1 MERSGDAGDKWPEAV
16 PGDKSQ
22 EERDR
27 CQAENPPS
35 AKLSLRIGYVK
46 GILMSHVLSHSI
58 ADGGLNFFE
67 N

>member
-22 EERDR
+22 KEGDR
-27 CQAENPPS
+27 RQAENPPS
-35 AKLSLRIGYVK
+35 AGLPLRIRYVK
-46 GILMSHVLSHSI
+46 AILMLHVLSHSI